1 MDKIKRLLEFSVNLL
16 IALTILLA
24 PTIANAIMIPLLRLS
39 VWNVVIEGL
48 TAFCVLPA
56 VWMFQPGLFRYLLDK
71 E

>member
-1 MDKIKRLLEFSVNLL
+1 MDKIKRLLEFSVNL
-16 IALTILLA
+16 IVASAILLA
-24 PTIANAIMIPLLRLS
+24 PTIANAIMIPILGLS

-48 TAFCVLPA
+48 TALCVLPA